1 MKYLEENVKDDQ
13 VITDV
18 GSSLNV
24 RKKGFTKLL
33 RMMLNN
39 EVSKVIIAHPDRPVR
54 FGFEIVE
61 EVCKSHNCEIVVLNR
76 ETKHPSKS

>member
-24 RKKGFTKLL
+24 RKGFIKLL

-61 EVCKSHNCEIVVLNR
+61 EVCRAHNCEIVVLNR

>member
-1 MKYLEENVKDDQ
+1 
-13 VITDV
+13 
-18 GSSLNV
+18 
-24 RKKGFTKLL
+24 LL

-39 EVSKVIIAHPDRPVR
+39 EVSKVIIAHPDRLVR

>member
-18 GSSLNV
+18 GSSLNMK
-24 RKKGFTKLL
+24 RKGFIKLL

-39 EVSKVIIAHPDRPVR
+39 EVSKVIVAHPDRSVR

-61 EVCKSHNCEIVVLNR
+61 EVCKAHCEIVVLNR

>member
-18 GSSLNV
+18 GSSLNMK
-24 RKKGFTKLL
+24 RKGFIKLL

-39 EVSKVIIAHPDRPVR
+39 EVSKVIIAHPDRLVR

-76 ETKHPSKS
+76 ETKHPS

>member
-1 MKYLEENVKDDQ
+1 MKYLEENVEDDQ

-24 RKKGFTKLL
+24 RKGFIKLL

-39 EVSKVIIAHPDRPVR
+39 EVSKVIIAHPDRLVR

>member
-1 MKYLEENVKDDQ
+1 VKYLEENVKDDQ

-24 RKKGFTKLL
+24 RKGFTKLL

-39 EVSKVIIAHPDRPVR
+39 EVSKVIIAHPDRLVR